1 MQPNCIPGN
10 KTSSQKFSLS
20 GINVSRFSSSQRG
33 GNVLCWEQVWEMG
46 RETVPE
52 KAAYKD
58 PQEGVGSYWLAVV
71 EKSTQTEKEHTQWQ
85 AGERFLLPLCCCP
98 NSGNVELPKGLKC
111 WPLVQRG
118 AGYPNIRVLLCSKS
132 LWVSPVFAPAHILKL
147 PILKLWNTNS
157 WWWLNFFGSFLF
169 FND

>member
-1 MQPNCIPGN
+1 MRQGSGVAKGEVMYSVGSKCERWAE
-10 KTSSQKFSLS
+10 KLSQ
-20 GINVSRFSSSQRG
+20 
-33 GNVLCWEQVWEMG
+33 
-46 RETVPE
+46 TE

-58 PQEGVGSYWLAVV
+58 PQEGVGSYWLDVV

-132 LWVSPVFAPAHILKL
+132 L
-147 PILKLWNTNS
+147 
-157 WWWLNFFGSFLF
+157 
-169 FND
+169 